1 MALKHIGRISDTKKK
16 CAVVYRVVPG
26 EPNSAVIVMTESL
39 AAEEHDSLMQLIESP
54 AGQEAYELGEA
65 MARATLP
72 DGRIMLAAFHAT
84 GRMNKVD
91 SARVEMIPN
100 SSTTVNLSELNRNI
114 AEQQGV
120 SVAELALKGPD
131 GNAVP
136 DQTDKKVDATAMYQ
150 GGETSADNT
159 VLSDEQLAASYRSQ
173 ADRLFKEA
181 KALREQAE
189 DLVPTKRKKATADAT
204 EEG

>member
-1 MALKHIGRISDTKKK
+1 MALKHIGRLHDTKKK

-39 AAEEHDSLMQLIESP
+39 AAEEHDSLIQLIESP
-54 AGQEAYELGEA
+54 AGQDAYELGEA

-72 DGRIMLAAFHAT
+72 DGRIMLPAFHST
-84 GRMNKVD
+84 GKMNKVD
-91 SARVEMIPN
+91 ASRVEMIPN
-100 SSTTVNLSELNRNI
+100 SSTSVNLAELNRNI

-120 SVAELALKGPD
+120 SVADLALKGPD
-131 GNAVP
+131 GKTVP
-136 DQTDKKVDATAMYQ
+136 DQTAPQVDATAMYQ
-150 GGETSADNT
+150 GGEVASEDG